1 MPDKLLEGFTA
12 QQKSYTQAYAAV
24 LTELALQ
31 GQAPDVLLVACCDSR
46 IMPERLFGIDP
57 GQFFMLRN
65 IANVI
70 PPYWQ
75 NDIGIASILEY
86 AVVELEIPHI
96 AVLGHTDCGGIR
108 ALDEKFDMGTHPALV
123 RWLDHVRPA
132 LQEVDFASE
141 YVGLEERH
149 KLIVEQN
156 VVYQLN
162 NLRSYPYIRDMEL
175 ADKLLLH
182 GWVLDLTNLVTSY
195 YEAAEDKFIHL
206 S

>member
-1 MPDKLLEGFTA
+1 MSDKLLEGLTA
-12 QQKSYTQAYAAV
+12 QQKSYTQAYAG
-24 LTELALQ
+24 LLSELVLQ
-31 GQAPDVLLVACCDSR
+31 GQKPDVLLVACCDSR
-46 IMPERLFGIDP
+46 IMPERLFGLGP

-65 IANVI
+65 IANAI

-75 NDIGIASILEY
+75 TDIGIASILEY
-86 AVVELEIPHI
+86 AVIELEIPHI

-108 ALDEKFDMGTHPALV
+108 ALDEKLDTGTHPALA

-132 LQEVDFASE
+132 LQEVEYASE
-141 YVGLEERH
+141 NVGLEERH
-149 KLIVEQN
+149 KLIVERN
-156 VVYQLN
+156 VVFQLN

-175 ADKLLLH
+175 TDKLLLH

-195 YEAAEDKFIHL
+195 YEAAEDKFIQL